1 MHKLRATEIRER
13 SALSKQ
19 LRLDVAQLTDVGRKR
34 PHNEDN
40 MAYVIPKD
48 PQVMARKGALFIV
61 ADGMGGHAAGE
72 VASEIAV
79 DTVSKVYYQ
88 DDSDDAAVS
97 LLHAIKRANALIH
110 QRAAENMM
118 RSGMGTTCV
127 AAVFRGGT
135 AYIAN
140 VGDSRSY
147 LVRRGVIKQVSQD
160 HSWVE
165 EQVRAGLLTR
175 EQARSHAQRNVIT
188 RCLGTQ
194 PDVEIDVFSERL
206 EEGDSMFLC
215 SDGLSGLVSD
225 EELGQIVDQYLP
237 QESVYHLVERANEN
251 GGSDNITAVVVRVQ
265 EVGWEPPSS
274 SMPRPVGVGG
284 READEDTAVI
294 GQFRGGAP
302 LGALPARPGDTRL
315 LSGPL
320 RMASGPLPSSPEID
334 TAPQAAV
341 PRLSSRRNRLLYPTL
356 AIFVILVISLGGA
369 AYYWIRGSQAQ
380 NIDASLTQMST
391 LINQAK
397 DETNTNPGEAL
408 QKLNQAQGG
417 LAKVQEQGNSL
428 SDIQRT
434 QASTLQSSLTT
445 ATKQA
450 ILSYDQQ
457 SHILPL
463 PCTTT
468 TQVSTLNEGN
478 TNTHASSLAAVR
490 NGNKDAFYVLGED
503 HNLYQL
509 NDQMTL
515 ANKITLPGNAQPL
528 MITGN
533 DTRLLVL
540 ASLPAQGKDPAGY
553 ALYIFPAGKGQASG
567 NMSID
572 AALTKDGG
580 TPSLIT
586 TSGPEVY
593 VVLTPQEA
601 STSAVILNYTL
612 DGDKFKDLT
621 PRKAKIS
628 VSAALVSIA
637 ALKNTQLFFL
647 LANGN
652 VQSQQFAE
660 GNLTPV
666 SVVLQPQPPLVPALA
681 ANPQT
686 FQTTTPVPVP
696 AAQTASSLSVLSIP
710 RATQLTAALV
720 DNVAHLYIMDDQ
732 YDRVLDLKMDDAA
745 NQPAT
750 PTSTPTKGGT
760 APSMKMSLVQ
770 QYVSPVLLAKVKSL
784 VIDPAAPQLYLLT
797 QGTDNNGAFQLA
809 QIDTR
814 PSDANTCA
822 GA

>member
-1 MHKLRATEIRER
+1 M
-13 SALSKQ
+13 SKQ

-135 AYIAN
+135 AYVAN

-265 EVGWEPPSS
+265 EVGWDPPSS
-274 SMPRPVGVGG
+274 NMPRPVGVGG

-294 GQFRGGAP
+294 GQFRGAP
-302 LGALPARPGDTRL
+302 LGALPARPNDTRL

-320 RMASGPLPSSPEID
+320 RMASGPLPSSPELD

-341 PRLSSRRNRLLYPTL
+341 SRLSSRRNRLLYPTL

-369 AYYWIRGSQAQ
+369 AYYWIRGSHAQ
-380 NIDASLTQMST
+380 DIDASLTQTST
-391 LINQAK
+391 LITQAK
-397 DETNTNPGEAL
+397 NEVNTNPGDAL
-408 QKLNQAQGG
+408 QKLNQAQAR
-417 LAKVQEQGNSL
+417 LAKAQEQGNGL
-428 SDIQRT
+428 SDTQRT
-434 QASTLQSSLTT
+434 QASTLQGNLTT

-478 TNTHASSLAAVR
+478 TNTHASSLVAVH

-509 NDQMTL
+509 NDQMSM

-528 MITGN
+528 MITAN

-553 ALYIFPAGKGQASG
+553 ALYIFLPNGKGQA
-567 NMSID
+567 NATMSID
-572 AALTKDGG
+572 ATLTKDGG

-586 TSGPEVY
+586 TSGSEIY
-593 VVLTPQEA
+593 VVLTSQEA
-601 STSAVILNYTL
+601 STSAVILDYTL
-612 DGDKFKDLT
+612 NGDKFKDLT

-666 SVVLQPQPPLVPALA
+666 SVVLQPQPPLAPTLS
-681 ANPQT
+681 ANPQN
-686 FQTTTPVPVP
+686 FQATTPVPVP
-696 AAQTASSLSVLSIP
+696 AEQTTTSLSVLSIP
-710 RATQLTAALV
+710 RATQLAAALV

-732 YDRVLDLKMDDAA
+732 YNRVLDLKMDDGAT
-745 NQPAT
+745 QVT
-750 PTSTPTKGGT
+750 PTSTPTKGGAASST
-760 APSMKMSLVQ
+760 KMVLVQ
-770 QYVSPVLLAKVKSL
+770 QYASPVLLAKVKSL

-797 QGTDNNGAFQLA
+797 QGTDNNAPFQLA
-809 QIDTR
+809 QVDTR

>member
-1 MHKLRATEIRER
+1 M
-13 SALSKQ
+13 SKQ

-175 EQARSHAQRNVIT
+175 DQARSHAQRNVIT

-194 PDVEIDVFSERL
+194 PDVEIDIFSERL
-206 EEGDSMFLC
+206 EEGDSMVLC
-215 SDGLSGLVSD
+215 SDGLSGLVPD

-265 EVGWEPPSS
+265 EVGWDPPSS

-284 READEDTAVI
+284 REVDEDTAVI
-294 GQFRGGAP
+294 GQFRGAP

-341 PRLSSRRNRLLYPTL
+341 SRLSSRRNRLLYPTL

-369 AYYWIRGSQAQ
+369 AYYWVRGSHAQ
-380 NIDASLTQMST
+380 EIDASLTQTST
-391 LINQAK
+391 LITQAK
-397 DETNTNPGEAL
+397 DVVNTNPGNAL
-408 QKLNQAQGG
+408 QKLNQAQGQ
-417 LAKVQEQGNSL
+417 LTKVQEQGNNL
-428 SDIQRT
+428 SDAQKT
-434 QASTLQSSLTT
+434 QVSTLQGSLTT

-468 TQVSTLNEGN
+468 TQVTTLNEGN
-478 TNTHASSLAAVR
+478 TNTHASSLVAVR

-509 NDQMTL
+509 NDQMSL

-553 ALYIFPAGKGQASG
+553 ALYIFLPNGKGQANA

-572 AALTKDGG
+572 AALLKDGG
-580 TPSLIT
+580 TPSLVT
-586 TSGPEVY
+586 TSGSEIY
-593 VVLTPQEA
+593 VVLTSQEA
-601 STSAVILNYTL
+601 STSAMILNYTL
-612 DGDKFKDLT
+612 DGDKFKELT

-628 VSAALVSIA
+628 VSAALVSIV

-660 GNLTPV
+660 GNLIPV
-666 SVVLQPQPPLVPALA
+666 SVVLQPQPPLAPALA

-686 FQTTTPVPVP
+686 FQATTPVPVP
-696 AAQTASSLSVLSIP
+696 TEQTTTSLSVLSVP
-710 RATQLTAALV
+710 RATQLAAALV

-732 YDRVLDLKMDDAA
+732 YDRVLDLKMDDAT
-745 NQPAT
+745 QAT
-750 PTSTPTKGGT
+750 PTPTPTKGGT
-760 APSMKMSLVQ
+760 ASSTKMSLVQ
-770 QYVSPVLLAKVKSL
+770 QYASPALLAKVKSL
-784 VIDPAAPQLYLLT
+784 VIDPAASQLYLLT
-797 QGTDNNGAFQLA
+797 QGADNNGATQLA
-809 QIDTR
+809 QVDTR
-814 PSDANTCA
+814 PSDANTCT

>member
-1 MHKLRATEIRER
+1 
-13 SALSKQ
+13 
-19 LRLDVAQLTDVGRKR
+19 
-34 PHNEDN
+34 
-40 MAYVIPKD
+40 
-48 PQVMARKGALFIV
+48 
-61 ADGMGGHAAGE
+61 
-72 VASEIAV
+72 
-79 DTVSKVYYQ
+79 
-88 DDSDDAAVS
+88 
-97 LLHAIKRANALIH
+97 
-110 QRAAENMM
+110 
-118 RSGMGTTCV
+118 
-127 AAVFRGGT
+127 
-135 AYIAN
+135 
-140 VGDSRSY
+140 
-147 LVRRGVIKQVSQD
+147 
-160 HSWVE
+160 
-165 EQVRAGLLTR
+165 
-175 EQARSHAQRNVIT
+175 
-188 RCLGTQ
+188 
-194 PDVEIDVFSERL
+194 
-206 EEGDSMFLC
+206 
-215 SDGLSGLVSD
+215 
-225 EELGQIVDQYLP
+225 
-237 QESVYHLVERANEN
+237 
-251 GGSDNITAVVVRVQ
+251 
-265 EVGWEPPSS
+265 
-274 SMPRPVGVGG
+274 
-284 READEDTAVI
+284 
-294 GQFRGGAP
+294 
-302 LGALPARPGDTRL
+302 
-315 LSGPL
+315 
-320 RMASGPLPSSPEID
+320 
-334 TAPQAAV
+334 
-341 PRLSSRRNRLLYPTL
+341 LLYPTL